1 MRRSRTWG
9 LALVAILTVGLVA
22 AGCGSSNSSS
32 STSTAAALTKAEF
45 LKKGNAICNKGNQQ
59 INKVAHQTFTKKKY
73 PNGPPPKSVQTKFVT
88 GTVIP
93 SVQSQIDGIKALGAP
108 TGDEAQVA
116 AIVDSAQSALD
127 KAKADPTT
135 LLQNNPKNDPF
146 AKANQLTKAYGLTAC
161 GGGG

>member
-1 MRRSRTWG
+1 MRGSRTG
-9 LALVAILTVGLVA
+9 ALALVAILTVGLVA
-22 AGCGSSNSSS
+22 AGCGSSSS

-59 INKVAHQTFTKKKY
+59 INKVAHQTFSKKKY

-88 GTVIP
+88 DTVIP

-108 TGDEAQVA
+108 AGGEAQVK
-116 AIVDSAQSALD
+116 AIVDAAQSALD
-127 KAKADPTT
+127 KAKADPTV
-135 LLQNNPKNDPF
+135 LLQNNSKNDPF
-146 AKANQLTKAYGLTAC
+146 AKADQLTKAYGLTAC